1 MTKILQ
7 SYHVY
12 GMTIENYWEKFS
24 AVSFWRVRK
33 ERRIIRAGLMNK
45 PTRRQLEAYIN

>member
-24 AVSFWRVRK
+24 MVSFWRVIKDGRVV
-33 ERRIIRAGLMNK
+33 RSGLLNK
-45 PTRRQLEAYIN
+45 PNRRQLEAYIN